1 MAPKRNN
8 VVVFLAINNE
18 KDAKYTFPKD
28 YFIVGCWVNFQGL
41 EDEGFLVKGL
51 INHVGWTP
59 FLEKFS
65 S

>member
-1 MAPKRNN
+1 M
-8 VVVFLAINNE
+8 FLAINNE